1 MGKAENHPP
10 ATTGK
15 KEDAA
20 FAVCR
25 QQEEAFR
32 LGNGRLIVFIFRF
45 RKIHADAFEISCR
58 CNLNFMPV

>member
-32 LGNGRLIVFIFRF
+32 LGSGRLIVVFLKKEYPF
-45 RKIHADAFEISCR
+45 S
-58 CNLNFMPV
+58 